1 MENQERK
8 RYFQYIAGERR
19 GEVVMFDRIEEEDG
33 MVFICFKDESRCN
46 EELILPLNHT
56 TPGDN
61 LMAEI
66 DSPNNIWTFKEEW
79 KGREEEIWSEP
90 NDSPTGESHLVQPF
104 REGRME
110 VHQIPP
116 KRTTSNFGQITRH
129 IETPTITQA
138 PVNLVQQQAPNAQP
152 PANTNDPVW
161 LMMDKAK
168 KFDTEVEMTL
178 KVALPTKSLYNV
190 AKESFDD
197 GGNKIIEYIIS
208 NLDDKSLKDALKEAL
223 KVAYGDLDPEPEE
236 VIVKGDD
243 LFEPGEGGE
252 IRDAAPDEVK
262 EAIKKIKELEISHE
276 VKEELKNGPE

>member
-1 MENQERK
+1 
-8 RYFQYIAGERR
+8 
-19 GEVVMFDRIEEEDG
+19 
-33 MVFICFKDESRCN
+33 
-46 EELILPLNHT
+46 
-56 TPGDN
+56 
-61 LMAEI
+61 
-66 DSPNNIWTFKEEW
+66 
-79 KGREEEIWSEP
+79 
-90 NDSPTGESHLVQPF
+90 
-104 REGRME
+104 
-110 VHQIPP
+110 
-116 KRTTSNFGQITRH
+116 
-129 IETPTITQA
+129 
-138 PVNLVQQQAPNAQP
+138 
-152 PANTNDPVW
+152 
-161 LMMDKAK
+161 
-168 KFDTEVEMTL
+168 VEMTL